1 MHDLKWSNGEKK
13 AAKSLFETA
22 LQRELH
28 AYIEEFKE
36 RAAKVEK
43 PDDLWLLSKQ
53 ATMKQ
58 REIDEKYDFRYSQL
72 IFVFA
77 NLLRNGTIQENEL
90 AALGEEKARY
100 IVGIA
105 NL

>member
-1 MHDLKWSNGEKK
+1 MQDLKWSNGEKK
-13 AAKSLFETA
+13 AAKALFETA
-22 LQRELH
+22 LERELQT
-28 AYIEEFKE
+28 YIQEFKD
-36 RAAKVEK
+36 RAAKIEV
-43 PDDLWLLSKQ
+43 PDDLWSIAKQ
-53 ATMKQ
+53 ASKKQ

-77 NLLRNGTIQENEL
+77 NLLRSGSIQENEL
-90 AALGEEKARY
+90 TALGEEKAKY